1 MFENVIGNKKLT
13 SSLKDDIKNTL
24 FPPSILLVGEHFIGK
39 LTTALEI
46 ARVLNCSNKGEW
58 NCSCK
63 SCMQSRILQI
73 PDVLIIGSRDCFLEI
88 KATSEVILRD
98 KTLQAYYLFLRAIRK
113 LTLRFDSILWD
124 EGDSN
129 FTKATP
135 LLKDIEE
142 SLNDINPS
150 NIENYDDKKLDT
162 LITSIVKKCDKLTQ
176 ECMYDSIPVNQVRNA
191 ISWVHVM
198 ANDKRKILIVENA
211 ERMQEGAR
219 NAFLKVLEEPP
230 LYANFILTSNNK
242 NAIMP
247 TILSRVR
254 PYTFIKRSREEEEEV
269 LHRVFKHVSDVQT
282 LENFGLLSS
291 FLYAHLPT
299 NYEAINK
306 ASILLWKYIFLKAN
320 KNIYPSL
327 KNIIDKYE
335 VEVEEEL
342 TIPYIINGI
351 NKCKPSIIYELFL
364 QCFINIIHIVV
375 IEGKSEPKELEI
387 CKLILEHSQ
396 KAKTKVELFNL
407 SVQSVLEELVFDIRE
422 LLK

>member
-24 FPPSILLVGEHFIGK
+24 FPPSILLVGERFIGK

-191 ISWVHVM
+191 IFWVHVM

-320 KNIYPSL
+320 KNVYPSL
-327 KNIIDKYE
+327 KNIIDNYE
-335 VEVEEEL
+335 VEMEEEL